1 MPGHQFF
8 MAKKAARKLVP
19 DRGMTEPE
27 IGLTPLGAGQRSA
40 PLTIGQ
46 FSPVGGGRE
55 LGVRVRGS
63 TEEITLLEQ
72 AVAPAGVSAVP
83 DLTNPL
89 SEAYRRRRRAQ
100 RLGG

>member
-1 MPGHQFF
+1 MPGHQ
-8 MAKKAARKLVP
+8 KKLIPFYSGQVLSP
-19 DRGMTEPE
+19 T
-27 IGLTPLGAGQRSA
+27 IGETPLGTGQRSA
-40 PLTIGQ
+40 PTIGQ
-46 FSPVGGGRE
+46 FQPFGGGRE
-55 LGVRVRGS
+55 LGVRERGS
-63 TEEITLLEQ
+63 TEEMTLLEQ